1 MTRLMG
7 FFVAFALAFAPAA
20 QAQTESQPT
29 RPQATNPQ
37 ATQPQAPT
45 AQAPKPQAPKAQAP
59 AQPQI
64 KFGVAGPFTGQNAA
78 FGAQLK
84 NGAEQAIADIN
95 AAGGILKQKIGVSIG
110 DDASDARQGVSV
122 ANKLASSGVKFV
134 IGHFNSGVT
143 IPASDVYMESAVL
156 MVSPAS
162 TSPKVTER
170 GLWNVFRTCGRD
182 DQQGMIAGDYIRRNF
197 KGRKIA
203 IVHDKTTYGQGLAEE
218 TRNAMAAGGLLETL
232 NESIIV
238 GTKDFGTLVAKIK
251 ASGAE
256 LVYYGGTHVEA
267 ALLLR
272 QMRDQGVTATLM
284 AADGITD
291 DDFAAVAGPAAEGT
305 LMTFPR
311 DPRKRPEAAAAVA
324 RFREKNFE
332 PHAYTLYAYA
342 AVEIIKQAAGEAK
355 SLDPRRVAMVMR
367 SGRKFSTVI
376 GDITFD
382 LKGDVT
388 RPDYVM
394 YVWKKNAGGK
404 ITYVELE

>member
-7 FFVAFALAFAPAA
+7 FCFAFALAFAPAA
-20 QAQTESQPT
+20 QAQSQS
-29 RPQATNPQ
+29 QS
-37 ATQPQAPT
+37 
-45 AQAPKPQAPKAQAP
+45 QAPKPQAPKAQAP

-64 KFGVAGPFTGQNAA
+64 KFGIAGPFTGQNAA

-95 AAGGILKQKIGVSIG
+95 AAGGILNQKIGASIG

-122 ANKLASSGVKFV
+122 ANKFAGTGVKFV
-134 IGHFNSGVT
+134 IGHFNSGVS
-143 IPASDVYMESAVL
+143 IPASDVYMESAIL

-162 TSPKVTER
+162 TSPKLTER
-170 GLWNVFRTCGRD
+170 SRWNVFRTCGRD
-182 DQQGMIAGDYIRRNF
+182 DQQGLVAGDYINRNF
-197 KGRKIA
+197 KGKRVA
-203 IVHDKTTYGQGLAEE
+203 IVNDKTTYGQGLAEE
-218 TRNAMAAGGLLETL
+218 TRNAMAAGGLLEAL
-232 NESIIV
+232 NEGINV
-238 GTKDFGTLVAKIK
+238 GTKDFGTLVTKIK

-305 LMTFPR
+305 LMTFPA
-311 DPRKRPEAAAAVA
+311 DPRKRPEAAAVVA
-324 RFREKNFE
+324 KFREKNFE

-342 AVEIIKQAAGEAK
+342 AVEIIKQAAEEAK
-355 SLDPRRVAMVMR
+355 SLDPRKVAMVMR

-376 GDITFD
+376 GNITFD

-394 YVWKKNAGGK
+394 YVWKKNSSGK
-404 ITYVELE
+404 ITYTELE

>member
-7 FFVAFALAFAPAA
+7 FCFAFALAFTPAA
-20 QAQTESQPT
+20 QAQ
-29 RPQATNPQ
+29 PQFQ
-37 ATQPQAPT
+37 APKPQPQAPK
-45 AQAPKPQAPKAQAP
+45 AQAPKAQAP

-64 KFGVAGPFTGQNAA
+64 KFGIAGPFTGQNAA

-95 AAGGILKQKIGVSIG
+95 AAGGILNQKINASIG

-122 ANKLASSGVKFV
+122 ANKFATTGVKFV
-134 IGHFNSGVT
+134 IGHFNSSVS
-143 IPASDVYMESAVL
+143 IPASDVYMESAIL

-162 TSPKVTER
+162 TSPKLTDR
-170 GLWNVFRTCGRD
+170 GRWNVFRTCGRD
-182 DQQGMIAGDYIRRNF
+182 DQQGLIAGDYINKNF
-197 KGRKIA
+197 KGKKVA
-203 IVHDKTTYGQGLAEE
+203 IVNDKTTYGQGLAEE

-272 QMRDQGVTATLM
+272 QMRDHGVTAVLM

-305 LMTFPR
+305 LMTFPA
-311 DPRKRPEAAAAVA
+311 DPRKRPEAAMVVA
-324 RFREKNFE
+324 KFREKNFE

-342 AVEIIKQAAGEAK
+342 AVEIIQQAAEEAK
-355 SLDPRRVAMVMR
+355 TLDPRKIAMLMR
-367 SGRKFSTVI
+367 SGKTFSTVI
-376 GDITFD
+376 GNISFDHNGDI
-382 LKGDVT
+382 T
-388 RPDYVM
+388 RPDYIM
-394 YVWKKNAGGK
+394 YVWKKNASGK
-404 ITYVELE
+404 ITYTEME

>member
-1 MTRLMG
+1 MTAFVTRLIG
-7 FFVAFALAFAPAA
+7 VCFTLTLGAAA
-20 QAQTESQPT
+20 QAQQ
-29 RPQATNPQ
+29 QNP
-37 ATQPQAPT
+37 APEPPP
-45 AQAPKPQAPKAQAP
+45 APVQS
-59 AQPQI
+59 QI
-64 KFGVAGPFTGQNAA
+64 KFGIAGPFTGQNAA

-95 AAGGILKQKIGVSIG
+95 AAGGILKQKIGVSVG

-122 ANKLASSGVKFV
+122 ANKFASTGVKFV

-143 IPASDVYMESAVL
+143 IPASDVYAENAVL

-162 TSPKVTER
+162 TNPKVTDR

-182 DQQGMIAGDYIRRNF
+182 DQQGIVAGAYISKNF
-197 KGRKIA
+197 KGRKVA

-218 TRNAMAAGGLLETL
+218 TRNAMAAGGLLEAL
-232 NESIIV
+232 YESINV
-238 GTKDFGTLVAKIK
+238 GTKDFGALVTKIK

-272 QMRDQGVTATLM
+272 QMRDHGVTATLM

-291 DDFAAVAGPAAEGT
+291 DDFASVAGPAAEGT
-305 LMTFPR
+305 LMTYAP
-311 DPRKRPEAAAAVA
+311 DPRKRPQAQAAVA
-324 RFREKNFE
+324 KFREKNFE

-342 AVEIIKQAAGEAK
+342 AVEIIQQAAEEAK
-355 SLDPRRVAMVMR
+355 TLDPRKIAMLMR
-367 SGRKFSTVI
+367 SGRTFPTVI
-376 GDITFD
+376 GNIAFD

-394 YVWKKNAGGK
+394 YVWKKNASGK
-404 ITYVELE
+404 ITYTELE

>member
-1 MTRLMG
+1 MTRLLG
-7 FFVAFALAFAPAA
+7 FCYAVALALAATAEA
-20 QAQTESQPT
+20 QAQSQV
-29 RPQATNPQ
+29 
-37 ATQPQAPT
+37 
-45 AQAPKPQAPKAQAP
+45 PKAQAP
-59 AQPQI
+59 AVSQI

-84 NGAEQAIADIN
+84 NGAEQAIADVN
-95 AAGGILKQKIGVSIG
+95 AAGGILKQKIAVSVG

-122 ANKLASSGVKFV
+122 ANKFASTGVKFV

-162 TSPKVTER
+162 TSPKVTDR

-182 DQQGMIAGDYIRRNF
+182 DQQGRIAGGYISRNF
-197 KGRKIA
+197 KGKKVA
-203 IVHDKTTYGQGLAEE
+203 IVNDKTTYGQGLAEE

-232 NESIIV
+232 NESINV

-305 LMTFPR
+305 LMTYAP
-311 DPRKRPEAAAAVA
+311 DPRKRPEAAAVVA
-324 RFREKNFE
+324 KFREKNFE

-342 AVEIIKQAAGEAK
+342 AVEIIKQAAEEAK
-355 SLDPRRVAMVMR
+355 TLDPRRVAMVMR

-376 GDITFD
+376 GDLTFD

-394 YVWKKNAGGK
+394 YVWKKNASGK
-404 ITYVELE
+404 ITYTELE

>member
-1 MTRLMG
+1 MTRLTA
-7 FFVAFALAFAPAA
+7 FFFAFALAFGPAA
-20 QAQTESQPT
+20 QAQTQSQT
-29 RPQATNPQ
+29 AKPQ
-37 ATQPQAPT
+37 
-45 AQAPKPQAPKAQAP
+45 PQAPKAQAP

-64 KFGVAGPFTGQNAA
+64 KFGIAGPFTGQNAA

-122 ANKLASSGVKFV
+122 ANKLASTGVKFV

-143 IPASDVYMESAVL
+143 IPASDVYLESAVL

-162 TSPKVTER
+162 TSPKVTDR

-182 DQQGMIAGDYIRRNF
+182 DQQGMIAGDYISRTF
-197 KGRKIA
+197 KGRKVA

-232 NESIIV
+232 NESINV

-305 LMTFPR
+305 LMTYAP
-311 DPRKRPEAAAAVA
+311 DPRKRPEAAAVVA
-324 RFREKNFE
+324 KFREKNFE

-342 AVEIIKQAAGEAK
+342 AVEIIKQAAEEAK
-355 SLDPRRVAMVMR
+355 TLDSRKVAMVMR

-376 GDITFD
+376 GNITFD

-394 YVWKKNAGGK
+394 YVWKKNASGK
-404 ITYVELE
+404 ITYTELE

>member
-1 MTRLMG
+1 MAISMTRLMG
-7 FFVAFALAFAPAA
+7 LCFAVALALGAA
-20 QAQTESQPT
+20 AEAQTQSQL
-29 RPQATNPQ
+29 
-37 ATQPQAPT
+37 
-45 AQAPKPQAPKAQAP
+45 PKPQAQASKAQSP
-59 AQPQI
+59 AAPQI
-64 KFGVAGPFTGQNAA
+64 KFGLAGPFTGQNAA

-84 NGAEQAIADIN
+84 NGAEQAITDIN
-95 AAGGILKQKIGVSIG
+95 ASGGILKQKIAISIG

-122 ANKLASSGVKFV
+122 ANKFASTGVKFV

-143 IPASDVYMESAVL
+143 IPASDVYMESSIP

-162 TSPKVTER
+162 TSPKVTDR

-182 DQQGMIAGDYIRRNF
+182 DQQGVVAGDYITRNY
-197 KGRKIA
+197 KSRKVA

-218 TRNAMAAGGLLETL
+218 TRNAMAAGGLYETL
-232 NESIIV
+232 YEGINV

-251 ASGAE
+251 AAGAE

-272 QMRDQGVTATLM
+272 QMRDQGVMATLM

-305 LMTFPR
+305 LMTYAP
-311 DPRKRPEAAAAVA
+311 DPRKRPEAAHVVA
-324 RFREKNFE
+324 KFRERNFE

-342 AVEIIKQAAGEAK
+342 AVEIIRQADEEAK
-355 SLDPRRVAMVMR
+355 TLDPRKVAMMMR
-367 SGRKFSTVI
+367 SGRPFGTVI
-376 GDITFD
+376 GNITFD

-394 YVWKKNAGGK
+394 YVWKTNASGK
-404 ITYVELE
+404 ITYTELQ